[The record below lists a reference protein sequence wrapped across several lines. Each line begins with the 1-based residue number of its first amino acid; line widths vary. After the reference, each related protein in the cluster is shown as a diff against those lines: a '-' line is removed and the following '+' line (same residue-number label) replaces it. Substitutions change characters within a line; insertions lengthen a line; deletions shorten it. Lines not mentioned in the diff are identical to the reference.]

1 MTACLIPDAAVTTW
15 RDLAALLT
23 DQTTPCQAD
32 PEPWFAHDPSTRAVA
47 GRACQSC
54 PSRVFAACGTY
65 AQAAREP
72 WGVWAGV
79 DRGLRTSK
87 KRAAA

>member
-1 MTACLIPDAAVTTW
+1 MSARWIPADARTTW
-15 RDLAALLT
+15 RDLASLLT

-47 GRACQSC
+47 ARACQSC
-54 PSRVFAACGTY
+54 PARVFTACGTY
-65 AQAAREP
+65 AVAAREP

-79 DRGLRTSK
+79 DRGLRTRK